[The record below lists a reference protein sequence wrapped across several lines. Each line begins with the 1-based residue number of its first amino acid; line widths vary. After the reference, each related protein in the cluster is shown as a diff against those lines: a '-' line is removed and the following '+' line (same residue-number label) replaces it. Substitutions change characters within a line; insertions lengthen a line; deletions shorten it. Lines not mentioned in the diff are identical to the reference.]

1 MRFFTPEWHE
11 ADLPQAETDAVF
23 SAYERHLNAIWPRLH
38 ATVRVLAGGLNLQN
52 ALIRRVVLDRTAREL
67 RLELRAGDE
76 EAGFYDVDLTYLG
89 AIVDAADV
97 ALLAEAARDP
107 DTELLYDELDLSGG
121 AGGAEAYLHRLLF
134 WPYRECEVL
143 FDALAL
149 RLAPR
154 GDLDVPVLFDRF
166 VEVGQQAG

>member
-11 ADLPQAETDAVF
+11 AELPQADTDATF
-23 SAYERHLNAIWPRLH
+23 AAYERHLEAIWPRLH
-38 ATVRVLAGGLNLQN
+38 ATVRVLAGGLPLQN
-52 ALIRRVVLDRTAREL
+52 ALIRRVVLDRAAHEL

-76 EAGFYDVDLTYLG
+76 ETGFFDADLTYLA

-97 ALLAEAARDP
+97 QRLAEAARDP
-107 DTELLYDELDLSGG
+107 DSELLYDELDLGG
-121 AGGAEAYLHRLLF
+121 DSYIHRLLF

-149 RLAPR
+149 RIAPR
-154 GDLDVPVLFDRF
+154 ADLDVPLFSDRF
-166 VEVGQQAG
+166 VEPGQRLG